1 VSFYSKYQLERL
13 LSDGPA
19 KTFKAVENS
28 SGRAVFLHVFNSGGR
43 LLFDTIA
50 ARFRDSAGRPR
61 PPLIETGESEGSLF
75 AVTEV
80 IEPFTNLSAWA
91 ESIGAGLMAA
101 PAAQPESRPV
111 AGSATKEPGEF
122 TRMFAAQ
129 LGAVPN
135 AAQPV
140 PTEAASEKKEPGAFT
155 REFMV
160 QAPAA
165 PKAVQPPASSQPA
178 WPPEPPPPGPVKVSK
193 PEAVRAIEKPTWP
206 AEKPGR
212 SDDISDLFNSVLPG
226 EPIDVEAEQARAAR
240 AAPPETKP
248 FRRAGTFTRMFG
260 APRSVRKSKPSDR
273 ARTDAFLFES
283 GLDSKAAKVADSK
296 INPTKERGPGEYTR
310 MVAIPQQTEEPQ
322 PPLPQP
328 AQLAPPAPTLQ
339 GNRALVIAFVV
350 IGVLIIAVIVLAV
363 LLYSKR

>member
-1 VSFYSKYQLERL
+1 MSFYSKYQLERL

-19 KTFKAVENS
+19 KTFKAVENP
-28 SGRAVFLHVFNSGGR
+28 SGRAVYLHVFNPDGR

-50 ARFRDSAGRPR
+50 AQLRDSAGRPR
-61 PPLIETGESEGSLF
+61 PPLIETGEFEGSLF

-101 PAAQPESRPV
+101 PAAHPKPRPV

-129 LGAVPN
+129 LGALPN
-135 AAQPV
+135 AAQPA
-140 PTEAASEKKEPGAFT
+140 PPAASSEKKEPGAFT

-160 QAPAA
+160 QAPAS
-165 PKAVQPPASSQPA
+165 PKAVQPAARQPA
-178 WPPEPPPPGPVKVSK
+178 WPPEPPPPEPVKVSK
-193 PEAVRAIEKPTWP
+193 PELARAVEKPMWP

-240 AAPPETKP
+240 SAPPESKP

-260 APRSVRKSKPSDR
+260 APRSVRKAKPDR
-273 ARTDAFLFES
+273 ARTDEFFFDSAV
-283 GLDSKAAKVADSK
+283 GSKAEKRADSK

-310 MVAIPQQTEEPQ
+310 MVAIPQQMEEPQ

-328 AQLAPPAPTLQ
+328 AQLAPAAPIPQ
-339 GNRALVIAFVV
+339 GNRALVVAFIV
-350 IGVLIIAVIVLAV
+350 IGVLIIAVIVLAA